1 MKGWRRFRPRDK
13 IVFMI
18 GSRLFVFSFLL
29 ACPVLSW
36 GWPAFST
43 VDISADRDG
52 ALYDC
57 GETATVSVVVHRQD
71 GSLLTDG
78 QAIVEL
84 SLDGGAKTL
93 STVTNDLAQANPF
106 VVKGSLSEPGF
117 LMARVFEPGMKGRK
131 AIANLA
137 FSPSG
142 IRQACPEPDDF
153 DAFWAQFAAQR
164 KIKDPVSLKKIDNP
178 AWPRG
183 YAYYQLVARTATAD
197 GKIYGFLT
205 VPDGKG
211 PFPVLAIIQAYGPG
225 YDLPDPNSQRP
236 DLITLSLNV
245 HPWDPLAPG
254 YPDFYKN
261 LMKTSFGGTYT
272 TRGMESRESFWM
284 LNAILGF
291 KTAIDSVR
299 LRPDCDGRL
308 FYSGS
313 SQGGGMGLIMA
324 GLTPEMT
331 AISVVVPALN
341 DFGGTELGRRAGWPY
356 PMRYADQK
364 DPADH
369 AAALRRFA
377 YFDAANFARR
387 IKAPVRVGMGFID
400 ECCPASSV
408 YAAYNNIPK
417 SVPKSI
423 YHGVRMGHAV
433 DWEIL
438 NGSWQWIQN
447 FLPEDHRV
455 SREYFKW

>member
-1 MKGWRRFRPRDK
+1 M
-13 IVFMI
+13 IV
-18 GSRLFVFSFLL
+18 SRLFVFSFLL
-29 ACPVLSW
+29 AYPVLSW
-36 GWPAFST
+36 GWPVFST

-84 SLDGGAKTL
+84 SLDGGVKTL

-106 VVKGSLSEPGF
+106 VVKGTLSEPGF
-117 LMARVFEPGMKGRK
+117 LMARVYEPGVKGRK
-131 AIANLA
+131 AVANLA

-153 DAFWAQFAAQR
+153 DAFWAAQFAEQR

-183 YAYYQLVARTATAD
+183 YAYYQLVARTATVD

-225 YDLPDPNSQRP
+225 YDLPDPNYQRP

-245 HPWDPLAPG
+245 HPWDPLEPG
-254 YPDFYKN
+254 YPAFYKK
-261 LMKTSFGGTYT
+261 LMAESFGGTYT
-272 TRGMESRESFWM
+272 TRGMESREGFWM
-284 LNAILGF
+284 LNAILGC
-291 KTAIDSVR
+291 KTAIDYAR
-299 LRPDCDGRL
+299 MRPDCDGRL
-308 FYSGS
+308 YYTGS

-331 AISVVVPALN
+331 AAAVMVPALN
-341 DFGGTELGRRAGWPY
+341 DFGGMELGRRSGWPY

-364 DPADH
+364 NPGEH

-387 IKAPVRVGMGFID
+387 VRCPISFAIGFVD

-417 SVPKSI
+417 SVPKTI
-423 YHGVRMGHAV
+423 FHGVRMSHAV
-433 DWEIL
+433 DWDRL
-438 NGSWQWIQN
+438 DGSWQWLQN
-447 FLPEDHRV
+447 FLPEEHRTH
-455 SREYFKW
+455 RAYFKW